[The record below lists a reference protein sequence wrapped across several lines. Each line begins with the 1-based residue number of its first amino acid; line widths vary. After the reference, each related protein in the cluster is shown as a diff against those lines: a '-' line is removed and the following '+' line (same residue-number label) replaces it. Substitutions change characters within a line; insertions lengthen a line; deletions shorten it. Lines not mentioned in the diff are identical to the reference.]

1 MPTEHNANELN
12 SAIAQDGSYEVIRQR
27 LISHGQALLAATE
40 DLNNNRLE
48 EFGRFDM
55 QVVSRVRMRTEH
67 NCVARD
73 LVQVGDYL
81 LLGYAVFI
89 GLKKDTQI
97 SDVFSLY
104 KKTHREGNVDFHPE
118 PLTDTFLN
126 EARFVAD
133 FDELHR
139 YYKQTKLL
147 QLAVVQDKLLAA
159 FQIGE
164 RLEDIRVFRWALN
177 QTGGSTNIQYIDN
190 RGERDLLPPPAF
202 DFTWL
207 ATGREHHVQGRH
219 PHINIANTIFVETI
233 NGDLTVKIENNTED
247 GLGIYREPVDDQTQS
262 LDDASIFYA
271 QCGGLILLKIRPY
284 REEIWRYLMFN
295 TLTSDVQR
303 IDNIGLACQQL
314 PEQQGI
320 IFPGGYYL
328 QSGEYKLF
336 DTGPFGATAKIEFR
350 TMVRSPNGEDVLYE
364 FYEPISGLCC
374 LLTYNL
380 IEKSLQN
387 PIYGHGYALAHD
399 GELVVFT
406 AEAEPTRVHPMQ
418 IWQTAFFSSEYAAAQ
433 PPVNTFY
440 GKIGNNE
447 LVRGISALFSLV
459 RAINST
465 SVNLHVYEAL
475 LAAASKMFDTYYW
488 LKDPQLNDIAQLL
501 QQICTTTD
509 LVIDEFE
516 KVTAIR
522 QASADALNLAASQQR
537 QALAQIQPD
546 TFSQAFEY
554 VETIGQLHR
563 LRGALA
569 ALKELRFV
577 ELGKVQQLDEE
588 IIVTQNDLYAR
599 SLTFLQQDKAL
610 APYHQHVTAIQ
621 EKINTA
627 KNSPEI
633 AQIIANLDKQAAD
646 INLLTDVLGALPIS
660 DPLMRTRILENIAQ
674 IYGLLNQ
681 CRANAKHQQKSFGS
695 KEAVAQFAAQFQLFS
710 QSVTQALNL
719 AQTPDEA
726 DAQLTKCLLRLEEI
740 EGQFSDHDEFLADIV
755 QKRESVYET
764 FQEHKQHLIDAR
776 QQKTQNLLQAAE
788 RILSNIEKR
797 ARTFKDPQELS
808 TFFVADSLVQKVAQL
823 CQAMQDLQAGV
834 KAEDIRAR
842 LGAIKNQALRQLR
855 DTSDLFEED
864 GKVIKLGPRH
874 KFSVNTQDLDLSLVS
889 KAGLWYVHISGTDY
903 YSPLEDEQLL
913 ASQHLFAQLL
923 ESETAQLYRSEY
935 LAGLIVQE
943 AHSGNNPAALE
954 ALTQALIDDQLL
966 LKRVRDFAEPRYKEG
981 YTRGI
986 HDADAALIVKTLANL
1001 QQQADLLTFNPFSRA
1016 IAQLFWAL
1024 HKDSKQKEL
1033 WREQA
1038 RSGQLLVQHFHYSNA
1053 QIALCATLS
1062 KQIDVCVNDLGLE
1075 VNAWTIEEAARYLC
1089 AELSRERLEFILSR
1103 YGQALCDALRMN
1115 LDEASFK
1122 HLQHL
1127 LTQLGQDYA
1136 ARWTIAYNWFC
1147 GLLDNKPFE
1156 DDLRAFI
1163 PEAIILLHHEL
1174 ALPQRKTQADIFSTI
1189 DNLIGEHERVKQRRL
1204 VIRLDDFWQRFN
1216 LHCQQTLPNFRA
1228 LQEQKQQFLDRQRKA
1243 LKLHEFAAKP
1253 LSAFVRNKLINEA
1266 YLPIVGDNL
1275 AKQMGSLGAHKR
1287 TDLMGLLMLISP
1299 PGYGKTTLMEYIAN
1313 RLGLIF
1319 VRINCP
1325 TLGHSVIS
1333 LDPAQAP
1340 NATAA
1345 QELIKLNLALAMGN
1359 NVMLYLD
1366 DIQHTH
1372 AEFLQKFISLCD
1384 GTRRIE
1390 AIWQG
1395 QSHTYDLRG
1404 KKFAIVMAGNPYT
1417 ESGETFKVPDMLA
1430 NRADIYNLGDILGG
1444 MQESFALSYI
1454 ENALTSNRVLAP
1466 LAQRDLNDLYKLV
1479 GMAKGQAVNNNELS
1493 HAYVAA
1499 EINEIINILRT
1510 MLVLQETVLKI
1521 NQAYIASAAQDD
1533 HYRTEPPF
1541 KLQGSYRNMN
1551 KMTEKISA
1559 VTNAAELQQIIQDHY
1574 QGEAQMLTQGA
1585 EANLLKLG
1593 EIRQQLTAEQ
1603 TARWEQIK
1611 QDFRR
1616 NTALGGDTDTGSRL
1630 VLQLASIHQA
1640 LSNQNQQQNQHQ
1652 EKSAEQLHQ
1661 LAKITSALLRQLIDT
1676 PPKIEVIN
1684 QADTTLASLL
1694 ANLGTS
1700 LQNALEIACAQKPQ
1714 SPLGDQLVE
1723 LTLQLKRLR
1732 IQIDGLGQANR

>member
-1 MPTEHNANELN
+1 MLTEHETQDINA
-12 SAIAQDGSYEVIRQR
+12 AIAQGGSYEVIRQR
-27 LISHGQALLAATE
+27 LISQGQALQAATE
-40 DLNNNRLE
+40 ALNNNRLE

-81 LLGYAVFI
+81 LLGYTVFI

-97 SDVFSLY
+97 SDVFALY
-104 KKTHREGNVDFHPE
+104 KKTHQEGNVDFQPE
-118 PLTDTFLN
+118 PLANTFLN
-126 EARFVAD
+126 QTRFVAD
-133 FDELHR
+133 FEELHR
-139 YYKQTKLL
+139 YYKHAKLL

-177 QTGGSTNIQYIDN
+177 SAGDGSSIEYIDN

-219 PHINIANTIFVETI
+219 PHINIANSIFVETI

-247 GLGIYREPVDDQTQS
+247 GLGIYREPVEDLTQS
-262 LDDASIFYA
+262 LDDASVFYA
-271 QCGGLILLKIRPY
+271 ICGGLILLKIRPY
-284 REEIWRYLMFN
+284 REETWRYLVFN
-295 TLTSDVQR
+295 SLIQNVVR

-328 QSGEYKLF
+328 QSGEHKLF
-336 DTGPFGATAKIEFR
+336 DTSPFANATKIEFR
-350 TMVRSPNGEDVLYE
+350 AMMRSPNGEDVLYE
-364 FYEPISGLCC
+364 FYDPVSGLCC

-380 IEKSLQN
+380 IEKNLQN
-387 PIYGHGYALAHD
+387 PIYGHGYALAQD

-433 PPVNTFY
+433 PPANTFY

-447 LVRGISALFSLV
+447 LVRGISALFGLV
-459 RAINST
+459 RTINST
-465 SVNLHVYEAL
+465 SVNIQGYEAL
-475 LAAASKMFDTYYW
+475 LTAAGKMFDTHFW
-488 LKDPQLNDIAQLL
+488 LKDPQLNEIAELL
-501 QQICTTTD
+501 KQIYATTD

-516 KVTAIR
+516 KVIAIR
-522 QASADALNLAASQQR
+522 QASAESLNAAANQQR
-537 QALAQIQPD
+537 QLLATIQPD
-546 TFSQAFEY
+546 SWVQAFEC
-554 VETIGQLHR
+554 VEAIGHLHR
-563 LRGALA
+563 LRGQLA
-569 ALKELRFV
+569 ALKELRYV
-577 ELGKVQQLDEE
+577 DLARVRQLDEE
-588 IIVTQNDLYAR
+588 IVLVQERVHEA
-599 SLTFLQQDKAL
+599 SLAFLQQDKAL
-610 APYHQHVTAIQ
+610 APYHVHLASVH
-621 EKINTA
+621 EKINA
-627 KNSPEI
+627 AHNSQQITE
-633 AQIIANLDKQAAD
+633 IIAELDKHASD
-646 INLLTDVLGALPIS
+646 INLLTDVIGALPIS
-660 DPLMRTRILENIAQ
+660 DPLVRTRILEQIAQ

-681 CRANAKHQQKSFGS
+681 ARANAKHQQKSFGS
-695 KEAVAQFAAQFQLFS
+695 KEAVAQFAAQIQLYA

-719 AQTPDEA
+719 AETPDEA
-726 DAQLTKCLLRLEEI
+726 DAQLTKCLLRLEEL
-740 EGQFSDHDEFLADIV
+740 EGRFSDYDEFLTDIV

-776 QQKTQNLLQAAE
+776 QQKTQNLVQAVE
-788 RILSNIEKR
+788 RILASVEKR
-797 ARTFKDPQELS
+797 ARTFTDPGELS
-808 TFFVADSLVQKVAQL
+808 TFFVSDSLVQKIAEL
-823 CQAMQDLQAGV
+823 CHALQALDAGV
-834 KAEDIRAR
+834 KAEDLRAR
-842 LGAIKNQALRQLR
+842 LAAIKNQALRQLR
-855 DTSDLFEED
+855 DTTDLFED
-864 GKVIKLGPRH
+864 NGKTIKLGRH

-889 KAGLWYVHISGTDY
+889 KEGQWYVHISGTDF
-903 YSPLEDEQLL
+903 YSPLEDGPLL
-913 ASQHLFAQLL
+913 AQQHLFAQQL
-923 ESETAQLYRSEY
+923 ESETPDIYRSEY
-935 LAGLIVQE
+935 LAGLILQD
-943 AHSGNNPAALE
+943 AYSGANPAAYE
-954 ALTQALIDDQLL
+954 ALTQALIDDALL
-966 LKRVRDFAEPRYKEG
+966 LNHVRAFAEPRYKEG

-986 HDADAALIVKTLANL
+986 HDVDTAAMVKTLANL
-1001 QQQADLLTFNPFSRA
+1001 QQQADLLIFNPLSRA
-1016 IAQLFWAL
+1016 VAQLFWAL
-1024 HKDSKQKEL
+1024 CQDSHQKEL

-1038 RSGQLLVQHFHYSNA
+1038 RSGQFLKQQFHYPHA
-1053 QIALCATLS
+1053 QIALCSILKEHISDCCT
-1062 KQIDVCVNDLGLE
+1062 QLGLE
-1075 VNAWTIEEAARYLC
+1075 LSNWNSEEAARYLC
-1089 AELSRERLEFILSR
+1089 AELSRERVEFITSR
-1103 YGQALCDALRMN
+1103 YGHALIDALRIH
-1115 LDEASFK
+1115 LEEASYK
-1122 HLQHL
+1122 HLLHL
-1127 LTQLGQDYA
+1127 LTQLGRDYA
-1136 ARWTIAYNWFC
+1136 ARWALAHNWLS
-1147 GLLDNKPFE
+1147 GLLDCKPFTE
-1156 DDLRAFI
+1156 DLRPFI
-1163 PEAIILLHHEL
+1163 PEAIILLHAEL
-1174 ALPQRKTQADIFSTI
+1174 SLPQRPTQADVFSSI
-1189 DNLIGEHERVKQRRL
+1189 ENLMGEHTLIKQRRL
-1204 VIRLDDFWQRFN
+1204 VVRLDDFWQRFLVHSQFN
-1216 LHCQQTLPNFRA
+1216 LPAFRA
-1228 LQEQKQQFLDRQRKA
+1228 LQEQKQQFLARQRKA
-1243 LKLHEFAAKP
+1243 FKLHEFTAKP

-1266 YLPIVGDNL
+1266 YLPIIGDNL
-1275 AKQMGSLGAHKR
+1275 AKQMGSLGEHKR

-1319 VRINCP
+1319 VKINCP

-1345 QELIKLNLALAMGN
+1345 QELTKLNLALAMGN

-1390 AIWQG
+1390 GIWQG

-1479 GMAKGQAVNNNELS
+1479 AMAKGQTVASSEFS
-1493 HAYVAA
+1493 HSYVAA
-1499 EINEIINILRT
+1499 EINEILSVLRT
-1510 MLVLQETVLKI
+1510 LFLLQDTVLKI
-1521 NQAYIASAAQDD
+1521 NQSYIASAAQDD

-1559 VTNAAELQQIIQDHY
+1559 VTNAAELRQIIQDHY

-1593 EIRQQLTAEQ
+1593 EIRQQLSPEQ
-1603 TARWEQIK
+1603 AARWEQIK

-1630 VLQLASIHQA
+1630 VLQLASISQT
-1640 LSNQNQQQNQHQ
+1640 LSDQSSQNSQQQ
-1652 EKSAEQLHQ
+1652 EKSLEQLHQ
-1661 LAKITSALLRQLIDT
+1661 LSKITAAFLRQMIDT
-1676 PPKIEVIN
+1676 PPKVEIIN
-1684 QADTTLASLL
+1684 SPNEQLATLL

-1700 LQNALEIACAQKPQ
+1700 LQSAIEIATSQKN
-1714 SPLGDQLVE
+1714 SAPLNDQLAE
-1723 LTLQLKRLR
+1723 LTLHLKRLR
-1732 IQIDGLGQANR
+1732 VQIDSLGQAGN

>member
-1 MPTEHNANELN
+1 MSTEDETQDLNA
-12 SAIAQDGSYEVIRQR
+12 AIAQGGSYEVIRQR
-27 LISHGQALLAATE
+27 LISQGQALQAATE
-40 DLNNNRLE
+40 TLNNNRLE

-81 LLGYAVFI
+81 LLGYTVFI
-89 GLKKDTQI
+89 GLRTDTHI
-97 SDVFSLY
+97 GDVFSLY
-104 KKTHREGNVDFHPE
+104 KKTHREGNVDFQPE
-118 PLTDTFLN
+118 SLVNTFLN
-126 EARFVAD
+126 ETRFVAD
-133 FDELHR
+133 FEELHR
-139 YYKQTKLL
+139 YYKQAKLL

-164 RLEDIRVFRWALN
+164 RLEDMRVFRWALN
-177 QTGGSTNIQYIDN
+177 QAADGNSISYIDN

-219 PHINIANTIFVETI
+219 PHINIANSIFVETI

-247 GLGIYREPVDDQTQS
+247 GLGIYREPVEDQTQS
-262 LDDASIFYA
+262 LDDASVFYA
-271 QCGGLILLKIRPY
+271 ICGGLILLKIRPY
-284 REEIWRYLMFN
+284 REETWRYLVFN
-295 TLTSDVQR
+295 TLTQNVLR
-303 IDNIGLACQQL
+303 IDNMGLACQQL

-336 DTGPFGATAKIEFR
+336 DTSPFANAAKIEFR
-350 TMVRSPNGEDVLYE
+350 AMVRSPNGEDVLYE

-380 IEKSLQN
+380 IEKNLLN
-387 PIYGHGYALAHD
+387 PIYGHGYALADD

-406 AEAEPTRVHPMQ
+406 AEVEPTRVHPMQ

-433 PPVNTFY
+433 PPANTFY

-447 LVRGISALFSLV
+447 LVRGISALFGLV

-465 SVNLHVYEAL
+465 SVNIQGYEAL
-475 LAAASKMFDTYYW
+475 LTAAGKMFDTHYW
-488 LKDPQLNDIAQLL
+488 LKDPQLNEIAQLL
-501 QQICTTTD
+501 NQICVTTN

-516 KVTAIR
+516 KVLAIR
-522 QASADALNLAASQQR
+522 QASAESLKAAASRQR
-537 QALAQIQPD
+537 QTLANVQPD
-546 TFSQAFEY
+546 NWTQAFEC
-554 VETIGQLHR
+554 VEAIGQLHR
-563 LRGALA
+563 LRGQLA
-569 ALKELRFV
+569 TLKELRYV
-577 ELGKVQQLDEE
+577 DLVQVQQLDEE
-588 IIVTQNDLYAR
+588 IGAAQETVHQAGLV
-599 SLTFLQQDKAL
+599 FLQQDKAL
-610 APYHQHVTAIQ
+610 APYHSHLASVH
-621 EKINTA
+621 EKINSA
-627 KNSPEI
+627 QNSQQI
-633 AQIIANLDKQAAD
+633 AQIVADLDKQAGD
-646 INLLTDVLGALPIS
+646 INLLTDVIGTLPIS
-660 DPLMRTRILENIAQ
+660 DPLVRTRILEQIAQ

-681 CRANAKHQQKSFGS
+681 ARANAKHQQKTFGG
-695 KEAVAQFAAQFQLFS
+695 KEAVAQFAAQIQLYA

-719 AQTPDEA
+719 AETPDEV
-726 DAQLTKCLLRLEEI
+726 DAQLTKCLLRLEDL
-740 EGQFSDHDEFLADIV
+740 EGRFSDYDEFLADIV

-764 FQEHKQHLIDAR
+764 FQERKQHLIDAR
-776 QQKTQNLLQAAE
+776 QQKTQNLVQAAE
-788 RILSNIEKR
+788 RILASVEKR
-797 ARTFKDPQELS
+797 ARTFKAPEELS
-808 TFFVADSLVQKVAQL
+808 TFFVSDSLVLKIAEL
-823 CQAMQDLQAGV
+823 CTSLQSLDAGV
-834 KAEDIRAR
+834 KAEDLRAR
-842 LGAIKNQALRQLR
+842 LAAIKNQALRQLR
-855 DTSDLFEED
+855 DTTDLFED
-864 GKVIKLGPRH
+864 NGKIIKLGRH

-889 KAGLWYVHISGTDY
+889 KEGQWYVHIAGTDF
-903 YSPLEDEQLL
+903 YSPLDDASLL
-913 ASQHLFAQLL
+913 AQQQLFAQQL
-923 ESETAQLYRSEY
+923 ESETQYLYRSEY
-935 LAGLIVQE
+935 LAGLILQE
-943 AHSGNNPAALE
+943 AYGGSNPAAYE
-954 ALTQALIDDQLL
+954 ALKHALIDDAQLL
-966 LKRVRDFAEPRYKEG
+966 KHVREYAEPRYKEG

-986 HDADAALIVKTLANL
+986 HDADAAVIVKTLANL
-1001 QQQADLLTFNPFSRA
+1001 QQQADLLIFNPMSRA
-1016 IAQLFWAL
+1016 VAQLFWAL
-1024 HKDSKQKEL
+1024 SKDGRQKEL

-1038 RSGQLLVQHFHYSNA
+1038 RSGQFLKQHFHYPHA
-1053 QIALCATLS
+1053 QTDLCTHLRE
-1062 KQIDVCVNDLGLE
+1062 QISACCRQLGLE
-1075 VNAWTIEEAARYLC
+1075 LDAWNSEEAARYLC
-1089 AELSRERLEFILSR
+1089 AELSSERVEFIISR
-1103 YGQALCDALRMN
+1103 YGQILSDALRIH
-1115 LDEASFK
+1115 LDEASYK
-1122 HLQHL
+1122 HLLQL

-1136 ARWTIAYNWFC
+1136 SRWTLAHNWLS
-1147 GLLDNKPFE
+1147 GLLDCKPFAE
-1156 DDLRAFI
+1156 DLRPFI
-1163 PEAIILLHHEL
+1163 PEAIILLHPEL
-1174 ALPQRKTQADIFSTI
+1174 LLPQRHTQADVFSNI
-1189 DNLIGEHERVKQRRL
+1189 ENLMGEHESIKQRRL
-1204 VIRLDDFWQRFN
+1204 AIRLDDFWQRFRVHTQQN
-1216 LHCQQTLPNFRA
+1216 LPAFRA
-1228 LQEQKQQFLDRQRKA
+1228 LQEQKQQFLARQRKA
-1243 LKLHEFAAKP
+1243 LKLHEFTAKP
-1253 LSAFVRNKLINEA
+1253 LSAFVRNKLINDA

-1275 AKQMGSLGAHKR
+1275 AKQMGSLGEHKR

-1319 VRINCP
+1319 VKINCP

-1333 LDPAQAP
+1333 LDPAQGP

-1345 QELIKLNLALAMGN
+1345 QELMKLNLALAMGN

-1390 AIWQG
+1390 GIWQG

-1466 LAQRDLNDLYKLV
+1466 LAQRDLNDVYKLV
-1479 GMAKGQAVNNNELS
+1479 AMAKGQAVASSEFS
-1493 HAYVAA
+1493 HSYVAA
-1499 EINEIINILRT
+1499 EINEILNIMRT
-1510 MLVLQETVLKI
+1510 LFVLQDTVLKI

-1559 VTNAAELQQIIQDHY
+1559 VTNAEELRQIIQDHY

-1593 EIRQQLTAEQ
+1593 EIRQQLTPAQ
-1603 TARWEQIK
+1603 ATRWEQIK

-1630 VLQLASIHQA
+1630 VLQLASINQA
-1640 LSNQNQQQNQHQ
+1640 LSEQNSHNSQQQA
-1652 EKSAEQLHQ
+1652 KSLEQLQQ
-1661 LAKITSALLRQLIDT
+1661 LAKITAALLRQLMES
-1676 PPKIEVIN
+1676 PPKVEIIN
-1684 QADTTLASLL
+1684 PPNEHLATVLTH
-1694 ANLGTS
+1694 LGTS
-1700 LQNALEIACAQKPQ
+1700 LQSAIELARSQKN
-1714 SPLGDQLVE
+1714 SAPLNDQLAE
-1723 LTLQLKRLR
+1723 LTLHLKRLR
-1732 IQIDGLGQANR
+1732 VQIDSLGQAGN

>member
-1 MPTEHNANELN
+1 MPTEQDASELN
-12 SAIAQDGSYEVIRQR
+12 LAIAEGGSYEVIRQR
-27 LISHGQALLAATE
+27 LISHGQALQAATE
-40 DLNNNRLE
+40 TLNNNRLE

-55 QVVSRVRMRTEH
+55 QVISRVRMRTEH

-73 LVQVGDYL
+73 LVQVGEYL
-81 LLGYAVFI
+81 LLGYTVFI

-104 KKTHREGNVDFHPE
+104 KKTHHQGNVDFQPE
-118 PLTDTFLN
+118 PLADTFLN

-139 YYKQTKLL
+139 YYKQAKLL

-177 QTGGSTNIQYIDN
+177 QSGGNTSIQYIDN

-207 ATGREHHVQGRH
+207 ATGREHQVQGRH

-271 QCGGLILLKIRPY
+271 QCGSLILLKIRPY
-284 REEIWRYLMFN
+284 REEAWRYLVFN
-295 TLTSDVQR
+295 SLTSAVLR

-328 QSGEYKLF
+328 QTGEYKLF
-336 DTGPFGATAKIEFR
+336 DTSPFAATAKIEFR

-387 PIYGHGYALAHD
+387 PIYGHGYALAGD

-418 IWQTAFFSSEYAAAQ
+418 IWQTAFFSSEHAAAV
-433 PPVNTFY
+433 PPANTFY

-465 SVNLHVYEAL
+465 SVNLAVYEAL
-475 LAAASKMFDTYYW
+475 LSAAGKMFDTYYW
-488 LKDPQLNDIAQLL
+488 LKDPQLNAIAQLL

-522 QASADALNLAASQQR
+522 QASADALTAAASAQQ

-546 TFSQAFEY
+546 TFSAAFEY
-554 VETIGQLHR
+554 VDAISKLHR

-569 ALKELRFV
+569 ALKEQRYMDLAR
-577 ELGKVQQLDEE
+577 VQQLDAQ
-588 IIVTQNDLYAR
+588 IIAAQADVHAR
-599 SLTFLQQDKAL
+599 SLAFLQQDKAL
-610 APYHQHVTAIQ
+610 EPYHLHITAVQ
-621 EKINTA
+621 EKIAAA
-627 KNSPEI
+627 KNSPDI
-633 AQIIANLDKQAAD
+633 AQIIADLDKQAAD

-660 DPLMRTRILENIAQ
+660 DPLVRTRILENIAQ

-681 CRANAKHQQKSFGS
+681 CRANAQHQQKSFGS

-719 AQTPDEA
+719 SQTPDEA

-740 EGQFSDHDEFLADIV
+740 EGQFSDHDEFLADIM

-776 QQKTQNLLQAAE
+776 QQKTQNLVQAAE
-788 RILSNIEKR
+788 RILSSIEKR
-797 ARTFKDPQELS
+797 ARAFKDPQDLS
-808 TFFVADSLVQKVAQL
+808 TFFVSDSLVQKVAQL
-823 CQAMQDLQAGV
+823 CDSMRELDGGV
-834 KAEDIRAR
+834 KAEDIHAR

-889 KAGLWYVHISGTDY
+889 KAGAWYVHISGTDY
-903 YSPLEDEQLL
+903 YSPLEDEHLL
-913 ASQHLFAQLL
+913 ASQHLFAQVL
-923 ESETAQLYRSEY
+923 ESETAELYRSEY
-935 LAGLIVQE
+935 LAGLILQE
-943 AHSGNNPAALE
+943 AFSGNNPTAMTTLN
-954 ALTQALIDDQLL
+954 QALIDDQVL
-966 LKRVRDFAEPRYKEG
+966 LKLVRDYAEPRYKEG

-986 HDADAALIVKTLANL
+986 HDADAAAILKNLANL
-1001 QQQADLLTFNPFSRA
+1001 QQQADLLTFNPHSRA

-1024 HKDSKQKEL
+1024 HQDNKQKEL
-1033 WREQA
+1033 WREHA
-1038 RSGQLLVQHFHYSNA
+1038 RSGQLLLQHFRYSQA
-1053 QIALCATLS
+1053 QIALCTTLS
-1062 KQIDVCVNDLGLE
+1062 NHIKICVDNLSLD
-1075 VNAWTIEEAARYLC
+1075 ASIWHIEEASRYLC
-1089 AELSRERLEFILSR
+1089 AELSRERLEFIVSR
-1103 YGQALCDALRMN
+1103 YGQALCDGLRMN

-1127 LTQLGQDYA
+1127 LNQLGQDYA
-1136 ARWTIAYNWFC
+1136 ARWMLTRDWLS
-1147 GLLDNKPFE
+1147 GLLDCKSFE
-1156 DDLRAFI
+1156 EDLRAFI
-1163 PEAIILLHHEL
+1163 PEAIILLHAEL
-1174 ALPQRKTQADIFSTI
+1174 ALPQRKTQADVFGRS
-1189 DNLIGEHERVKQRRL
+1189 DNLMGEHDRIKQRSL
-1204 VIRLDDFWQRFN
+1204 TYRLDDFWQRFY
-1216 LHCQQTLPNFRA
+1216 LHCQQTLPAFRA
-1228 LQEQKQQFLDRQRKA
+1228 LQEQKQRYLDRQRKA

-1253 LSAFVRNKLINEA
+1253 LSAFVRNKLINDA

-1275 AKQMGSLGAHKR
+1275 AKQMGSLGEHKR

-1319 VRINCP
+1319 VKINCP

-1390 AIWQG
+1390 GIWQG

-1404 KKFAIVMAGNPYT
+1404 KKFAVVMAGNPYT

-1479 GMAKGQAVNNNELS
+1479 ALAKGQVVNTSELT
-1493 HAYVAA
+1493 HPYVAA
-1499 EINEIINILRT
+1499 EITEITNILRT
-1510 MLVLQETVLKI
+1510 MFVLQETVLKI

-1533 HYRTEPPF
+1533 HYRTEPAF

-1559 VTNAAELQQIIQDHY
+1559 VTNASELQQIIQDHY

-1593 EIRQQLTAEQ
+1593 EIRQQLNAEQ
-1603 TARWEQIK
+1603 SARWEQIK
-1611 QDFRR
+1611 QDFCR

-1630 VLQLASIHQA
+1630 VLQLASIQQA
-1640 LSNQNQQQNQHQ
+1640 LNTQNQHQ
-1652 EKSAEQLHQ
+1652 NRHQEQSAELLQE
-1661 LAKITSALLRQLIDT
+1661 LAKITSALLRQLIDS
-1676 PPKIEVIN
+1676 PPKVEVIN
-1684 QADTTLASLL
+1684 QADTNLGSLI
-1694 ANLGTS
+1694 ANLGAS
-1700 LQNALEIACAQKPQ
+1700 IQQALQIAAAQKPS
-1714 SPLGDQLVE
+1714 SPLNEQLVE

-1732 IQIDGLGQANR
+1732 VQIDSLGQRNN